1 MIKLIV
7 SDVDGTLLEEGTPNL
22 NPELFQVIL
31 KLKEKGVIFAAA
43 SGRQYESIREVFA
56 PVENEMIFIADNGA
70 YVVCRGREMESFFF
84 DRSVLEETV
93 AYVRKMKGFLL
104 VESPEVGYTD
114 SRDEAF
120 ITMLRE
126 GYNMKIQQVEDVLKL
141 DIPVVKVAAYCQEDA
156 QSMALPAGE
165 HFKGRL
171 NVMASGAHWVD
182 FVRPDVDKGNALGRV
197 QKLMKILPEE
207 TMAFGDNIN
216 DIGMLARAGESYAVE
231 NAREEVKRAAKHIA
245 GRGAEDGVLK
255 VLKRL
260 LEQQ

>member
-1 MIKLIV
+1 MIKLIA

-104 VESPEVGYTD
+104 VESPQVGYTD
-114 SRDEAF
+114 SQDEAF

-141 DIPVVKVAAYCQEDA
+141 DIPVVKVAVYCQEE
-156 QSMALPAGE
+156 P
-165 HFKGRL
+165 
-171 NVMASGAHWVD
+171 
-182 FVRPDVDKGNALGRV
+182 RV
-197 QKLMKILPEE
+197 WRFLQ
-207 TMAFGDNIN
+207 
-216 DIGMLARAGESYAVE
+216 ES
-231 NAREEVKRAAKHIA
+231 IF
-245 GRGAEDGVLK
+245 RGSST
-255 VLKRL
+255 
-260 LEQQ
+260 